1 MKYDKGITVF
11 IMMQYWRDS
20 VHFVNLVFGSAAPL
34 LESWAKGKYRSL
46 IRSNVHS
53 G

>member
-34 LESWAKGKYRSL
+34 LESWAKGKYR
-46 IRSNVHS
+46 H
-53 G
+53 